1 MWRGVLLGL
10 LALVAFADDLPRG
23 QIIDEVKCAADP
35 TQSYAL
41 YIPSNYTPKRA
52 WSAIFAFDPR
62 GRGRVPVERFQQAAE
77 MYGYIVAGSNNSRNG
92 AWEGSMAPVQA
103 MSTDIGKRFEVDAK
117 RVYTAGLSGGAR
129 LATAVAL
136 NAGQIAGVI
145 ASSAGTPDG
154 QPRKS
159 LPFALFGTAGTE
171 DFNYL
176 EMIQLDRMLTTP
188 HRVRIFEG
196 GHTWLSSD
204 LAREAIEWMEIEA
217 MKPARR
223 PRDEALIDKIFASR
237 REQLA
242 KLTSDKDI
250 CVGLDA
256 LAEDFKG
263 LKEVSEFT
271 ARAAELRREKAVKD
285 ALKKDRAEEE
295 KEEKLLAQITH
306 LEGRLGD
313 AATHSETLIDLKD
326 QLTSLAKD
334 AKATQ
339 DTSQRRMA
347 RRVLRGILAGAA
359 GVKDAEYQKLL
370 DKFRPGNWPP
380 G

>member
-1 MWRGVLLGL
+1 MRRGLFFGL
-10 LALVAFADDLPRG
+10 LALAAFADDLPRG
-23 QIIDEVKCAADP
+23 QIIDDVKCAADP

-41 YIPSNYTPKRA
+41 YIPSNYMPKRA
-52 WSAIFAFDPR
+52 WSAIFALDPR

-92 AWEGSMAPVQA
+92 SWEGSMTPVQA
-103 MSTDIGKRFEVDAK
+103 MSTDIGQRFSVDAG

-129 LATAVAL
+129 LAAAVAL
-136 NAGQIAGVI
+136 NGQIAGVI

-154 QPRKS
+154 RPRKS

-176 EMIQLDRMLTTP
+176 EMIQLDRVLTTP

-204 LAREAIEWMEIEA
+204 LAREALEWMEIES
-217 MKPARR
+217 MKSGRR
-223 PRDEALIDKIFASR
+223 TLDEALVDKIFASR
-237 REQLA
+237 REQVA
-242 KLTSDKDI
+242 KLTSDRDT
-250 CVGLDA
+250 CLALEA

-263 LKEVSEFT
+263 LKDVSEFT
-271 ARAAELRREKAVKD
+271 SRAAELRRQKAVKD
-285 ALKKDRAEEE
+285 ALKKDRSEEE

-313 AATHSETLIDLKD
+313 AATHSETLMDLKD

-334 AKATQ
+334 AKAPQ
-339 DTSQRRMA
+339 DSSQRRLA
-347 RRVLRGILAGAA
+347 RRVLRGTLAGAA

-370 DKFRPGNWPP
+370 AKFRPGNWPP